1 MLAALQGWGVP
12 DPPQLARRARR
23 LAEQGRIDPIADVT
37 KDRVYLF
44 SGTRD
49 RTVVPEIVAAAAQ
62 FYEALGVP
70 PENIEHVTKLAAGHA
85 FVTETSGLACAETGK
100 PYVVDCDYDQAG
112 ALLRHIYG
120 DLKPPSAGP
129 AGEFVVFDQ
138 RPFTRGLGDH
148 GLGDLGLVYVP
159 AECRADPGCRVHV
172 AFHGCDQSRSAIGDA
187 FARQTGFDRWADTNR
202 LIVLF
207 PQTTTGAL
215 NPQSCWDW
223 WGYTGHDYLTRSAP
237 QITAINRMIE
247 RLASPHAGT

>member
-1 MLAALQGWGVP
+1 M
-12 DPPQLARRARR
+12 
-23 LAEQGRIDPIADVT
+23 I

-44 SGTRD
+44 SGMED
-49 RTVVPEIVAAAAQ
+49 RTVVPEIVAAAAE
-62 FYEALGVP
+62 FYKALGVP

-120 DLKPPSAGP
+120 DLKLPSASP

-138 RPFTRGLGDH
+138 RPFTRELADH
-148 GLGDLGLVYVP
+148 GLGEQGLVYVP
-159 AECRADPGCRVHV
+159 ADCRADAGCRIHV

-202 LIVLF
+202 LIVLY

-223 WGYTGHDYLTRSAP
+223 WGYTGHDYLTRVAP
-237 QITAINRMIE
+237 QITAVNRMIE
-247 RLASPHAGT
+247 RLASPQAGT